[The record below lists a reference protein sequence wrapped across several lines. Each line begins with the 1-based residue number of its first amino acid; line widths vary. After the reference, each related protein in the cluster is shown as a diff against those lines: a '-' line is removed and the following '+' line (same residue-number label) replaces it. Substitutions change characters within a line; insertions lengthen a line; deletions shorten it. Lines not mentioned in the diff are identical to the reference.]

1 MTMNYVAAISID
13 FGSTNTGCAGIYPSE
28 NGGEIRYRTPDYF
41 YHTGNYAKDNTW
53 FFVKPDFLE
62 KIKINF
68 NSVHDDEFSIES
80 IVSHPDNPNIIWGRK
95 PIKQFSSL
103 IKTEGWIQ
111 FRWLKMDFLH
121 GTSYSSNLLPIE
133 LAIKLFFR
141 ILKIERLRAE
151 SARMKRQVFA
161 DEILWGVTIP
171 SVLSAEQ
178 KQIMLSVVKDV
189 LSPDTRILSE
199 PEGPMV
205 SSFVHGGKSFSGY
218 QDGRVSLVIDCGGGT
233 TDICLMQENTKGEKP
248 TADMIAHTD
257 GSVAGGNDVDNA
269 FYIYFLRQIS
279 KGKTSDAGVF
289 YNNLSDKELMQCLL
303 DAFRL
308 DEPKQFMDFE
318 DDWLELKSSND
329 FEDDSFSTCLFE
341 IRPSYK
347 KWLKNNG
354 HTQVCEVVDEL
365 IEEGC
370 EFDKKD
376 FIESVFNPTFNVI
389 CDKVR
394 EIIRNNSTIKI
405 DSIVPAGGMSCNDLL
420 NTRLKRTISEL
431 LGNDAI
437 NRIEEIPDAE
447 RNAGNSIMDGA
458 LYMLLNRDFVRR
470 LAKKNYYYDSISEDS
485 NRSLKFMY
493 KECGVNLKTGEI
505 ESMRDDESQYVRKTS
520 FYEGVILTPIAIQNK
535 LVKNYTNNLHTRKDQ
550 VKVSVDFYSSQDK
563 YVIYSNEDNP
573 NLTLEGSINIDCK
586 PDCSYRLE
594 VDFNLA
600 QVAGDLHYTFIESET
615 GEIVAHGRIDN
626 VLKD

>member
-1 MTMNYVAAISID
+1 MKYIAAISID
-13 FGSTNTGCAGIYPSE
+13 FGSTNTGCAGIHPSE
-28 NGGEIRYRTPDYF
+28 NGGEIKYRTPEFF

-53 FFVKPDFLE
+53 FYVKPDFLE
-62 KIKINF
+62 RIKSNF
-68 NSVHDDEFSIES
+68 NSICDEDFFIES
-80 IVSHPDNPNIIWGRK
+80 VVSHPDNPNIIWGRK

-103 IKTEGWIQ
+103 IKTEGWIE

-121 GTSYSSNLLPIE
+121 GTSYSSKSLPIE

-151 SARMKRQVFA
+151 SARLRRRVSA

-171 SVLSAEQ
+171 SVLSVEQ
-178 KQIMLSVVKDV
+178 KKIMLSVVKDI
-189 LSPDTRILSE
+189 LSPDARILSE

-205 SSFVHGGKSFSGY
+205 SSFIHGGKSFHGY
-218 QDGRVSLVIDCGGGT
+218 KDGRVSLVIDCGGGT
-233 TDICLMQENTKGEKP
+233 TDICLMQENTKGEIP

-269 FYIYFLRQIS
+269 FYIYFLRKIS
-279 KGKTSDAGVF
+279 KGKTSDDGIS
-289 YNNLSDKELMQCLL
+289 YDLLSDKELMACLL
-303 DAFRL
+303 DTFRT

-329 FEDDSFSTCLFE
+329 FEDESFPTCSFE

-354 HTQVCEVVDEL
+354 HIQVCNVVDDL
-365 IEEGC
+365 IEDGC
-370 EFDKKD
+370 EFEKKE
-376 FIESVFNPTFNVI
+376 FIKFVFNPTFDVI
-389 CDKVR
+389 CNKVR
-394 EIIRNNSTIKI
+394 EIIQNNSTVKI
-405 DSIVPAGGMSCNDLL
+405 DSIVPAGGMSCNNLL
-420 NTRLKRTISEL
+420 NTRLKCTISDL
-431 LGNDAI
+431 LGTEAI
-437 NRIEEIPDAE
+437 KRIEEIPDAE

-470 LAKKNYYYDSISEDS
+470 LANKTYYYDSISEDT
-485 NRSLKFMY
+485 NRAIKSIY
-493 KECGVNLKTGEI
+493 KNCGVILKTGEI
-505 ESMRDDESQYVRKTS
+505 ENMRDEESQYKRKTS
-520 FYEGVILTPIAIQNK
+520 FDEGIILTPIAIQNQ
-535 LVKNYTNNLHTRKDQ
+535 LVMNNYTNNLRTRTDQ

-563 YVIYSNEDNP
+563 FVIYSNAENP
-573 NLTLEGSINIDCK
+573 DLTLEGSINIDCK

-594 VDFNLA
+594 VDFNQA
-600 QVAGDLHYTFIESET
+600 QIAGDLHYTFIESET
-615 GEIVAHGRIDN
+615 GEIVARGRIDN